1 MANDPQKYSEEWF
14 NMAKIPIAK
23 EFELPNVSNTM
34 NHHWI
39 NTINMPIPEISLEY
53 PIIETELNLSCNTEI
68 HMAAIPIIGS
78 AVKMENHEVFAPNPP
93 PLQTPKGE
101 IFLSGTSRSH
111 GYVGINGLTTM
122 LNRQPCVPCNISLN
136 VSPAGI
142 NLFPRT
148 NQQSNLH
155 TFLNSYHQFCP
166 NRSKAH
172 MTYQPA
178 HFQGITKTLFPCL
191 GLGLMTNQENPNS
204 STHRVNQ
211 PTYVSIM
218 EKQETLVPGLVN
230 SQILEPKQEPQV
242 LPEINSSQVGSVLGS
257 KPQKPKKNKGKN
269 PITKKTNANQTDPP
283 VEHKCFQCQKVFLS
297 GNALGGHMS
306 CHARKRKREAMKNID
321 KPFGPENSFF
331 DFIDSLGFENRSSSC
346 YKQVLNGTTS
356 RHA

>member
-101 IFLSGTSRSH
+101 IFLSG
-111 GYVGINGLTTM
+111 
-122 LNRQPCVPCNISLN
+122 
-136 VSPAGI
+136 I

-166 NRSKAH
+166 NRSKAN

-230 SQILEPKQEPQV
+230 SQILVPKQEPQV

-321 KPFGPENSFF
+321 KRFGPENSFF